1 MEKDTEVKTRM
12 LEELDRLVLIH
23 QGREQELKKEN
34 QLLRLKLDKA
44 FNTLEDQIQ
53 ATELLKSKHERQL
66 ADELGTSSEQ
76 LRHAKRM
83 LKDAVT
89 ELKKSKIESSSSEQ
103 VQQEMDQFL
112 KEANVHDS
120 IQSLFDGSRYQKA

>member
-12 LEELDRLVLIH
+12 LEELDRLVLTH
-23 QGREQELKKEN
+23 QGREQDLKKEN

-66 ADELGTSSEQ
+66 ADEIGTSSEQ

-83 LKDAVT
+83 LKDAVG
-89 ELKKSKIESSSSEQ
+89 ELKKS
-103 VQQEMDQFL
+103 
-112 KEANVHDS
+112 
-120 IQSLFDGSRYQKA
+120 